1 MSIRTSFRTKIA
13 AAAFVV
19 MAGSATL
26 MTAQPAEASDALAAG
41 IIGGFVGATLFPP
54 VYPAPVYPA
63 PAYPVYA
70 APPVIYQPAPVVV
83 YEEPVY
89 VEPVYPAPVY
99 SARPAYSGPSG
110 YRPAY
115 QQRRSL
121 AEVETYDAPRHER
134 PGSGPRVVTYDDTVG
149 GTRIAGAEPWS
160 PAWYDY
166 CRSKFRSFD
175 ERSGTFLGYDGQRH
189 FCTVK

>member
-1 MSIRTSFRTKIA
+1 MSIRTPFRTKVA
-13 AAAFVV
+13 AVAFAV

-26 MTAQPAEASDALAAG
+26 MAAQPAEASDVFAAG
-41 IIGGFVGATLFPP
+41 LVGGLVGAALFPP
-54 VYPAPVYPA
+54 P
-63 PAYPVYA
+63 YPVYV
-70 APPVIYQPAPVVV
+70 APPVVYQPAPVVV

-89 VEPVYPAPVY
+89 VEPVYPAPAY
-99 SARPAYSGPSG
+99 IARPAYSGPSG

-121 AEVETYDAPRHER
+121 AEVEVYEQPRYER
-134 PGSGPRVVTYDDTVG
+134 PSDDPRIVTYDDTVG

>member
-1 MSIRTSFRTKIA
+1 MHLLSPFRRKLAGLALA
-13 AAAFVV
+13 ATVG
-19 MAGSATL
+19 AGALVS
-26 MTAQPAEASDALAAG
+26 AQPAQADPFVAG
-41 IIGGFVGATLFPP
+41 LVGGFVGAALLPQ
-54 VYPAPVYPA
+54 VYPGYSAY

-70 APPVIYQPAPVVV
+70 APPIYVEPAPVVV

-89 VEPVYPAPVY
+89 SAPVY

-115 QQRRSL
+115 PQRHSL
-121 AEVETYDAPRHER
+121 AEVESYQPRYEAPRE
-134 PGSGPRVVTYDDTVG
+134 GGPRVLTYEDTVG
-149 GTRIAGAEPWS
+149 GDRVASAEPWS
-160 PAWYDY
+160 PEWYDY

-175 ERSGTFLGYDGQRH
+175 ERSGTFLGFDGQRH